1 MPTTP
6 PAPKKPR
13 NAPLEDRR
21 AAPGSKGPASSLRW
35 VKGALGRPLG
45 LERRGSQL
53 HVVLVDRRRKPAAE
67 QPLSISHMRAEL
79 QVRLLAHE
87 HGQAAHVMRHLVYV
101 HDELGRKGWPG
112 VEALPGQVVGKAL
125 VQAEMLASEE
135 SSASLVAIIERLRL
149 LKAAADV
156 REERKLQ
163 ARSQDAEGKLDVS
176 EATQEDFEMTKRH
189 WAGTEPD
196 GVAPANADK

>member
-87 HGQAAHVMRHLVYV
+87 FGKHCIGDETVHRFVDLSTSARERDAFATALAQRRQNPRIFGEARTAHT
-101 HDELGRKGWPG
+101 G
-112 VEALPGQVVGKAL
+112 
-125 VQAEMLASEE
+125 
-135 SSASLVAIIERLRL
+135 
-149 LKAAADV
+149 
-156 REERKLQ
+156 
-163 ARSQDAEGKLDVS
+163 
-176 EATQEDFEMTKRH
+176 
-189 WAGTEPD
+189 
-196 GVAPANADK
+196 